1 MQCVDVLLLQVLYS
15 FLNAVQLQFTADAIY
30 SYSCLS
36 NCRDTTGFCP
46 DKSKAFV
53 PYWLWLKQF
62 DAIFCELFGGTLKM
76 SFHVLTK
83 LCYNKTI
90 RHTRVLALK
99 TWFFAFEAQF
109 SIYCSTEGLL
119 FKSFTKCQESFD
131 SASSSRSHLRY
142 VVRASLYLLQ
152 RIWFMKKLLRSESSK
167 LASRVEICRLADG
180 ACWRWSIKDWM
191 THDKKLE
198 FKILHSV

>member
-36 NCRDTTGFCP
+36 NCRDTTVFCLTKLKLLFHI
-46 DKSKAFV
+46 DIVIETIWCNF
-53 PYWLWLKQF
+53 LW
-62 DAIFCELFGGTLKM
+62 IVWGYTLKM

-142 VVRASLYLLQ
+142 VEEEHLSTFFNAFDLWKNLFVQSPPS
-152 RIWFMKKLLRSESSK
+152 WHPGSK
-167 LASRVEICRLADG
+167 FVG
-180 ACWRWSIKDWM
+180 
-191 THDKKLE
+191 
-198 FKILHSV
+198 